1 MGQYHQRLPNIIL
14 IMKNKTPT
22 LKQRK
27 EYIIFLEKRLNSQ
40 NYKNNSRIEEIEKT
54 KKKLD
59 KEKLLVKML
68 EK

>member
-1 MGQYHQRLPNIIL
+1 
-14 IMKNKTPT
+14 MKNKTPT